1 MVRRIGKTLKM
12 TSIVLGSLIAL
23 VGTALG
29 LGVFEFWLFLNSPGS
44 PHLEMPQVTIRVG
57 MNAKSV
63 AQLLSARGV
72 IADPDKFRLL
82 CWLRKAG
89 QKVKAGEYA
98 FLPLSTPG
106 QILDQMVLGKAI
118 IQPVTFP
125 EGSTVNEVARHLEER
140 GLGSSKEVL
149 RLVGDGDFIKANGL
163 SVASLEGYLFPETY
177 FFHKS
182 QGEVAMLK
190 MMVSQFRRHLPE
202 GWERQSAELGLSLHE
217 LVTMASMVEKEA
229 VADFERPIIAGV
241 FYNRLKR
248 KMPLQSDPTA
258 VYDLDGFSG
267 PISKSH
273 LKRPSPYNT
282 YQNQGLPRGP
292 ICNPGAK
299 SLKAAIYPESV
310 AYLYFVSNHDGTHQF
325 SETLLEHN
333 KAVSRAHQKRRD
345 LEQQGAARLRLQP
358 PVQGSDILERI
369 GQ

>member
-1 MVRRIGKTLKM
+1 MLRIGKTLKT
-12 TSIVLGSLIAL
+12 TSMVLAVLIVLL
-23 VGTALG
+23 GTALG
-29 LGVFEFWLFLNSPGS
+29 AGLFEFWLFLKSPGS
-44 PHLEMPQVTIRVG
+44 PHLEMRQVTIRFG
-57 MNAKSV
+57 TNAKSV
-63 AQLLSARGV
+63 AQLLFAQGIV
-72 IADPDKFRLL
+72 ADPDRFRLL

-125 EGSTVNEVARHLEER
+125 EGSTVYEVARHLEER
-140 GLGSSKEVL
+140 GLGSSTEIL

-163 SVASLEGYLFPETY
+163 SVANLEGYLFPETY
-177 FFHKS
+177 FFQKS

-190 MMVSQFRRHLPE
+190 MMVSQFWRHLPE
-202 GWERQSAELGLSLHE
+202 GWDRQSAELGLSLHE
-217 LVTMASMVEKEA
+217 LVTLASMVEKEA
-229 VADFERPIIAGV
+229 MADFERPIIAGV

-258 VYDLDGFSG
+258 VYDLGGFSG
-267 PISKSH
+267 PISRSH
-273 LKRPSPYNT
+273 LKRSSPYNT
-282 YQNQGLPRGP
+282 YQNPGLPRGP

-299 SLKAAIYPESV
+299 SLRAVLYPESV
-310 AYLYFVSNHDGTHQF
+310 AYLYFVSNRDGTHQF

-333 KAVSRAHQKRRD
+333 RAVSRAQQKRREI
-345 LEQQGAARLRLQP
+345 EQQGAGRLRLQP
-358 PVQGSDILERI
+358 PLHGSDIVERI